1 MTTRDPET
9 WPAAHPRQLP
19 RLPGAEA
26 ELAGTAVTAIP
37 FLRHDCHVSV
47 ACRNLVDAL
56 VGKQLQSS
64 QIAPAGAGVTASHPP
79 PPPSPA
85 APAMTTALETEYP
98 ESPSSARRHS
108 PC

>member
-1 MTTRDPET
+1 MTTRDPDT

-37 FLRHDCHVSV
+37 FLRHDCQVSV

-64 QIAPAGAGVTASHPP
+64 QIAPAGAGV
-79 PPPSPA
+79 
-85 APAMTTALETEYP
+85 
-98 ESPSSARRHS
+98 ARRRDQVGRAGQHHRQGRS
-108 PC
+108 LLLIMGLQSERKVF